1 MRSFLRLRHLEKR
14 RCGQSRRSWQ
24 STPAGRDFCP
34 QGLGTKEGVIIEIL
48 ASRTKNQLQEI
59 MKAYEEGKGWHRWRG
74 LGVATSFG
82 SLAGNKDQE
91 VTWTTLERTLW
102 GLFYPQ
108 VLSTYRVP
116 RSVPDG
122 NIELDSDLIC
132 KLTSSSYSGE
142 RHVTNSNLCAEDGV
156 SRGCGPQASRS
167 QSVLHSV

>member
-1 MRSFLRLRHLEKR
+1 
-14 RCGQSRRSWQ
+14 
-24 STPAGRDFCP
+24 
-34 QGLGTKEGVIIEIL
+34 
-48 ASRTKNQLQEI
+48 
-59 MKAYEEGKGWHRWRG
+59 MKAYEKGKGWHRWRG
-74 LGVATSFG
+74 SGVATSFG

-122 NIELDSDLIC
+122 DIELDSDLIC
-132 KLTSSSYSGE
+132 KLTSSSYRGE

-156 SRGCGPQASRS
+156 SGGCGPQASRG
-167 QSVLHSV
+167 QSVLHIV